1 MTSETTIPL
10 PAGDARVA
18 SARIVE
24 VEAIPYALPYR
35 RPARFASGAVERA
48 DNVLVRIH
56 TDAGLVGHAEAQP
69 RPYTYGETQAS
80 IVAAIR
86 GWFAPR
92 LLGMR
97 PGAIEEARAAC
108 AGLAGNHCAH
118 GAVDVALWDL
128 LGQLAG
134 VPCSTLL
141 GGYADRVA
149 VAHMVSFDTPAAMAD
164 DAAGVH
170 AEHGVRAF
178 KVKVGRD
185 PALDIA
191 AVAAIRDALP
201 EALLYADA
209 NRGWTPAQAMFAGD
223 ALVGLGVEAIEEPI
237 AIEDLRGRRLLAE
250 RWDVPLA
257 GDESCLSLAD
267 VRRAIA
273 EGAVG
278 QVSVKVART
287 GFSESR
293 DVLGLCRAER
303 MPVVIGSQY
312 EGALGALAS
321 IAFGAAFADT
331 ASRPVEATNF
341 RDLASGPAGRA
352 AEGRRRARGGP
363 DRPGPRLRHRRG
375 RARRGPDGGL
385 TGCCSSCTWRSS
397 CRPTCPRRRRTRSR
411 PASASTRRP

>member
-1 MTSETTIPL
+1 VTTVL
-10 PAGDARVA
+10 AEHASRVA

-24 VEAIPYALPYR
+24 VEAIPYAVPYR

-48 DNVLVRIH
+48 DNVLVRIQ
-56 TDAGLVGHAEAQP
+56 TDAGVVGHAEAQA

-86 GWFAPR
+86 GWFAPH
-92 LLGMR
+92 LLGLR
-97 PGAIEEARAAC
+97 AGAIEEARAAF
-108 AGLAGNHCAH
+108 AGLAGNHCAR

-128 LGQLAG
+128 LGRLAG

-164 DAAGVH
+164 DAAAVN
-170 AEHGVRAF
+170 AEHGVRSF

-201 EALLYADA
+201 DAALYADA
-209 NRGWTPAQAMFAGD
+209 NRGWTLAQAIDAGD
-223 ALVGLGVEAIEEPI
+223 ALIRLGVGAIEEPI
-237 AIEDLRGRRLLAE
+237 AIDDRRGRALLAG

-257 GDESCLSLAD
+257 GDESCLSLTD
-267 VRRAIA
+267 VRRAIG

-278 QVSVKVART
+278 QVSVKTART

-341 RDLASGPAGRA
+341 HDLATDLLVELPQIADGHVAVPTAPGLGYVIDEDALA
-352 AEGRRRARGGP
+352 AARTEG
-363 DRPGPRLRHRRG
+363 
-375 RARRGPDGGL
+375 
-385 TGCCSSCTWRSS
+385 
-397 CRPTCPRRRRTRSR
+397 
-411 PASASTRRP
+411 

>member
-1 MTSETTIPL
+1 M
-10 PAGDARVA
+10 
-18 SARIVE
+18 
-24 VEAIPYALPYR
+24 PYR

-97 PGAIEEARAAC
+97 PGAIEEARAAF
-108 AGLAGNHCAH
+108 AGLAGNHCAR

-128 LGQLAG
+128 LGRLAG

-149 VAHMVSFDTPAAMAD
+149 VAHMLSFDTPEAMAD
-164 DAAGVH
+164 DAATIH
-170 AEHGVRAF
+170 AEHGVRTF

-185 PALDIA
+185 PQLDIA

-201 EALLYADA
+201 DAVLYADA
-209 NRGWTPAQAMFAGD
+209 NRGWTREQAMDAGD
-223 ALVGLGVEAIEEPI
+223 ALIGLGVVAIEEPI
-237 AIEDLRGRRLLAE
+237 AIEDRRGRTLLAE

-257 GDESCLSLAD
+257 GDESCLSLTD
-267 VRRAIA
+267 VRRAID

-303 MPVVIGSQY
+303 MPVVIASQY

-341 RDLASGPAGRA
+341 RDLGTDLLAELPRIADGHVAVPTTPGLGYVIDEDALA
-352 AEGRRRARGGP
+352 AARTEG
-363 DRPGPRLRHRRG
+363 
-375 RARRGPDGGL
+375 
-385 TGCCSSCTWRSS
+385 
-397 CRPTCPRRRRTRSR
+397 
-411 PASASTRRP
+411 

>member
-1 MTSETTIPL
+1 MTSETIPM
-10 PAGDARVA
+10 PAVDVRVA

-35 RPARFASGAVERA
+35 RPARFASGTVERA

-97 PGAIEEARAAC
+97 PGAIEEARAAF
-108 AGLAGNHCAH
+108 AGLAGNHCTR

-134 VPCSTLL
+134 MPCSTLL

-149 VAHMVSFDTPAAMAD
+149 VAHMVSFDTPEAMAA
-164 DAAGVH
+164 DAAAVH
-170 AEHGVRAF
+170 AEYGVQAF

-201 EALLYADA
+201 DALLYADA
-209 NRGWTPAQAMFAGD
+209 NRGWTLAQAMHAGD
-223 ALVGLGVEAIEEPI
+223 ALAGLGVGAIEEPI
-237 AIEDLRGRRLLAE
+237 AIDDLRGRRLLAE

-257 GDESCLSLAD
+257 GDESCLSLTD
-267 VRRAIA
+267 VHRAIG

-341 RDLASGPAGRA
+341 HDLAADLLAELPRVADGHVAVPTAPGLGYVIDEDALA
-352 AEGRRRARGGP
+352 AARTEG
-363 DRPGPRLRHRRG
+363 
-375 RARRGPDGGL
+375 
-385 TGCCSSCTWRSS
+385 
-397 CRPTCPRRRRTRSR
+397 
-411 PASASTRRP
+411 

>member
-1 MTSETTIPL
+1 
-10 PAGDARVA
+10 
-18 SARIVE
+18 
-24 VEAIPYALPYR
+24 
-35 RPARFASGAVERA
+35 
-48 DNVLVRIH
+48 
-56 TDAGLVGHAEAQP
+56 
-69 RPYTYGETQAS
+69 
-80 IVAAIR
+80 
-86 GWFAPR
+86 
-92 LLGMR
+92 
-97 PGAIEEARAAC
+97 
-108 AGLAGNHCAH
+108 
-118 GAVDVALWDL
+118 
-128 LGQLAG
+128 
-134 VPCSTLL
+134 
-141 GGYADRVA
+141 
-149 VAHMVSFDTPAAMAD
+149 MAD
-164 DAAGVH
+164 EAAGVY
-170 AEHGVRAF
+170 AEYGVRAF

-201 EALLYADA
+201 DALLYADA
-209 NRGWTPAQAMFAGD
+209 NRGWTPAQAMVAGD

-237 AIEDLRGRRLLAE
+237 AIEDLRGRKLLAE

-341 RDLASGPAGRA
+341 RDLAADLLAELPRVADGHVAVPTAPGLGYVIDEDALA
-352 AEGRRRARGGP
+352 AARTE
-363 DRPGPRLRHRRG
+363 
-375 RARRGPDGGL
+375 A
-385 TGCCSSCTWRSS
+385 
-397 CRPTCPRRRRTRSR
+397 
-411 PASASTRRP
+411 

>member
-1 MTSETTIPL
+1 MTAVLAEHAS
-10 PAGDARVA
+10 RVA

-24 VEAIPYALPYR
+24 VEAIPYAVPYR

-97 PGAIEEARAAC
+97 PGAIEEARAAF
-108 AGLAGNHCAH
+108 AGLAGNHCAR

-128 LGQLAG
+128 LGRLAG

-149 VAHMVSFDTPAAMAD
+149 VAHMLSFDTPEAMAD
-164 DAAGVH
+164 DAATIH
-170 AEHGVRAF
+170 AEHGVRTF

-185 PALDIA
+185 PQLDIA

-201 EALLYADA
+201 DAVLYADA
-209 NRGWTPAQAMFAGD
+209 NRGWTREQAMDAGD
-223 ALVGLGVEAIEEPI
+223 ALIGLGVVAIEEPI
-237 AIEDLRGRRLLAE
+237 AIEDRRGRTLLAE

-257 GDESCLSLAD
+257 GDESCLSLTD
-267 VRRAIA
+267 VRRAID

-303 MPVVIGSQY
+303 MPVVIASQY

-341 RDLASGPAGRA
+341 RDLGTDLLAELPRIVDGHVAVPTTPGLGYVIDEDALA
-352 AEGRRRARGGP
+352 AARTEG
-363 DRPGPRLRHRRG
+363 
-375 RARRGPDGGL
+375 
-385 TGCCSSCTWRSS
+385 
-397 CRPTCPRRRRTRSR
+397 
-411 PASASTRRP
+411 

>member
-1 MTSETTIPL
+1 MSSDTVPL
-10 PAGDARVA
+10 PAEHASRVA

-24 VEAIPYALPYR
+24 VEAIPYAVPYR

-86 GWFAPR
+86 DWFAPR

-97 PGAIEEARAAC
+97 PGAIEEARAAF
-108 AGLAGNHCAH
+108 AGLAGNHCAR

-128 LGQLAG
+128 LGRLAG

-149 VAHMVSFDTPAAMAD
+149 VAHMLSFDTPEAMAD
-164 DAAGVH
+164 DAATIH
-170 AEHGVRAF
+170 AEHGVRTF

-185 PALDIA
+185 PQLDIA

-201 EALLYADA
+201 DAVLYADA
-209 NRGWTPAQAMFAGD
+209 NRGWTREQAMDAGD
-223 ALVGLGVEAIEEPI
+223 ALIGLGVVAIEEPI
-237 AIEDLRGRRLLAE
+237 AIEDRRGRTLLAE

-257 GDESCLSLAD
+257 GDESCLSLTD
-267 VRRAIA
+267 VRRAID

-278 QVSVKVART
+278 QVSVKIART

-303 MPVVIGSQY
+303 MPVVIASQY

-341 RDLASGPAGRA
+341 RDLGTDLLAELPRIADGHVAVPTTPGLGYVIDEDALA
-352 AEGRRRARGGP
+352 AARTEG
-363 DRPGPRLRHRRG
+363 
-375 RARRGPDGGL
+375 
-385 TGCCSSCTWRSS
+385 
-397 CRPTCPRRRRTRSR
+397 
-411 PASASTRRP
+411 

>member
-10 PAGDARVA
+10 PAGDTRVA

-48 DNVLVRIH
+48 DNVLIRIH
-56 TDAGLVGHAEAQP
+56 TDAGPVGHAEAQP

-97 PGAIEEARAAC
+97 PGAIEQARAAC
-108 AGLAGNHCAH
+108 AGLAGNHCAR

-149 VAHMVSFDTPAAMAD
+149 VAHMVSFDTPEAMAD
-164 DAAGVH
+164 EAAGVH

-201 EALLYADA
+201 DALLYADA
-209 NRGWTPAQAMFAGD
+209 NRGWTPTQAMLAGD

-237 AIEDLRGRRLLAE
+237 AVEDLRGRRLLAE
-250 RWDVPLA
+250 RWDVPLT

-278 QVSVKVART
+278 QVSVKMART

-341 RDLASGPAGRA
+341 RDLAADLLTELPRVADGHVAVPTAPGLGYVIDQDALA
-352 AEGRRRARGGP
+352 AARTE
-363 DRPGPRLRHRRG
+363 D
-375 RARRGPDGGL
+375 
-385 TGCCSSCTWRSS
+385 
-397 CRPTCPRRRRTRSR
+397 
-411 PASASTRRP
+411 

>member
-1 MTSETTIPL
+1 MASETTIPL
-10 PAGDARVA
+10 PAGDTRVA

-97 PGAIEEARAAC
+97 PGAIEEARAAF
-108 AGLAGNHCAH
+108 AGLAGNHCAR

-149 VAHMVSFDTPAAMAD
+149 VAHMVSFDTPRGD
-164 DAAGVH
+164 GRRRRGVH

-201 EALLYADA
+201 DAAALRRRQPRVDA
-209 NRGWTPAQAMFAGD
+209 GAGD
-223 ALVGLGVEAIEEPI
+223 ARRGRAVGLGVVAIEEPI
-237 AIEDLRGRRLLAE
+237 AIEDLRGRSAARRSAGTS
-250 RWDVPLA
+250 RWP
-257 GDESCLSLAD
+257 
-267 VRRAIA
+267 
-273 EGAVG
+273 
-278 QVSVKVART
+278 
-287 GFSESR
+287 
-293 DVLGLCRAER
+293 
-303 MPVVIGSQY
+303 
-312 EGALGALAS
+312 
-321 IAFGAAFADT
+321 
-331 ASRPVEATNF
+331 AT
-341 RDLASGPAGRA
+341 RA
-352 AEGRRRARGGP
+352 A
-363 DRPGPRLRHRRG
+363 
-375 RARRGPDGGL
+375 
-385 TGCCSSCTWRSS
+385 CRS
-397 CRPTCPRRRRTRSR
+397 PTCAAR
-411 PASASTRRP
+411 STRVRSGRSA

>member
-1 MTSETTIPL
+1 VGLVTTVL
-10 PAGDARVA
+10 AEHASRVA
-18 SARIVE
+18 SARIVG

-97 PGAIEEARAAC
+97 PGAIEAARAAC
-108 AGLAGNHCAH
+108 AGLAGNHCAR

-128 LGQLAG
+128 LGQLVG

-149 VAHMVSFDTPAAMAD
+149 VAHMLSFDTPEAMAE
-164 DAAGVH
+164 DAVAVH
-170 AEHGVRAF
+170 DAYGIRVF

-185 PALDIA
+185 PELDVA
-191 AVAAIRDALP
+191 AVRAIREALP
-201 EALLYADA
+201 DADLYADA
-209 NRGWTPAQAMFAGD
+209 NRGWTLPQAIDAGD
-223 ALVGLGVEAIEEPI
+223 ALLGLGVGAIEEPI
-237 AIEDLRGRRLLAE
+237 AIEDRRGRTQLAE

-257 GDESCLSLAD
+257 GDESCLSLTD
-267 VRRAIA
+267 VRRAVQ
-273 EGAVG
+273 EGAVR
-278 QVSVKVART
+278 QVSIKTART

-293 DVLGLCRAER
+293 DVLALCRAER
-303 MPVVIGSQY
+303 LPVVIGSQY

-341 RDLASGPAGRA
+341 RDLASDLLAELPRIADGHVAVPAAPGLGYVLDGDALA
-352 AEGRRRARGGP
+352 AARTEG
-363 DRPGPRLRHRRG
+363 
-375 RARRGPDGGL
+375 
-385 TGCCSSCTWRSS
+385 
-397 CRPTCPRRRRTRSR
+397 
-411 PASASTRRP
+411 

>member
-1 MTSETTIPL
+1 MTAEDFVFGRDQIAERSGRSV
-10 PAGDARVA
+10 ADHADRVA
-18 SARIVE
+18 GTRIVE
-24 VEAIPYALPYR
+24 VAAIPYALPYR

-80 IVAAIR
+80 IVAAVR

-97 PGAIEEARAAC
+97 PGAIEEARAAF
-108 AGLAGNHCAH
+108 AGLAGNHCAR

-134 VPCSTLL
+134 IPCSTLL

-149 VAHMVSFDTPAAMAD
+149 VAHMISFDTPDAMAD
-164 DAAGVH
+164 DAAAVH

-185 PALDIA
+185 PELDIA

-201 EALLYADA
+201 DAALYADA
-209 NRGWTPAQAMFAGD
+209 NRGWTLAQAIEAGD
-223 ALVGLGVEAIEEPI
+223 ALVALGVGAIEEPI
-237 AIEDLRGRRLLAE
+237 AIEDLRGRALLAE

-257 GDESCLSLAD
+257 GDESCLSLTD

-278 QVSVKVART
+278 QVSVKTART

-303 MPVVIGSQY
+303 MPVVVGSQY

-321 IAFGAAFADT
+321 IAFGAAFAET

-341 RDLASGPAGRA
+341 HDLATDLLAELPRTVDGHVAVPSAPGLGYVIDDDALA
-352 AEGRRRARGGP
+352 AARLEG
-363 DRPGPRLRHRRG
+363 
-375 RARRGPDGGL
+375 
-385 TGCCSSCTWRSS
+385 
-397 CRPTCPRRRRTRSR
+397 
-411 PASASTRRP
+411 

>member
-1 MTSETTIPL
+1 MTAVLAEHAS
-10 PAGDARVA
+10 RVA

-24 VEAIPYALPYR
+24 VEAIPYAVPYR

-80 IVAAIR
+80 IVAAVR

-97 PGAIEEARAAC
+97 PGAIEEARAAF
-108 AGLAGNHCAH
+108 AGLAGNHCAR

-128 LGQLAG
+128 LGRLAG

-149 VAHMVSFDTPAAMAD
+149 VAHMLSFDTPEAMAD
-164 DAAGVH
+164 DAATIN
-170 AEHGVRAF
+170 AEHGVRTF

-185 PALDIA
+185 PQLDIA

-201 EALLYADA
+201 DAVLYADA
-209 NRGWTPAQAMFAGD
+209 NRGWTREQAMDAGD
-223 ALVGLGVEAIEEPI
+223 ALIGLGVVAIEEPI
-237 AIEDLRGRRLLAE
+237 AIEDRRGRTLLAE

-257 GDESCLSLAD
+257 GDESCLSLTD
-267 VRRAIA
+267 VRRAID

-303 MPVVIGSQY
+303 MPVVIASQY

-341 RDLASGPAGRA
+341 RDLGTDLLAELPRIADGHVAVPTTPGLGYVIDEDALA
-352 AEGRRRARGGP
+352 AARTEG
-363 DRPGPRLRHRRG
+363 
-375 RARRGPDGGL
+375 
-385 TGCCSSCTWRSS
+385 
-397 CRPTCPRRRRTRSR
+397 
-411 PASASTRRP
+411 

>member
-1 MTSETTIPL
+1 MTADDFVVGRDRIAGRSGRRPEGSDELGHGSL
-10 PAGDARVA
+10 PAEHASRVA

-24 VEAIPYALPYR
+24 VEAIPYAVPYR

-80 IVAAIR
+80 IVAAVR

-97 PGAIEEARAAC
+97 PGAIEEARAAF
-108 AGLAGNHCAH
+108 AGLAGNHCAR

-128 LGQLAG
+128 LGRLAG

-149 VAHMVSFDTPAAMAD
+149 VAHMLSFDTPEAMAD
-164 DAAGVH
+164 DAATIH
-170 AEHGVRAF
+170 AEHGVRTF

-185 PALDIA
+185 PQLDIA

-201 EALLYADA
+201 DAVLYADA
-209 NRGWTPAQAMFAGD
+209 NRGWTREQAMDAGD
-223 ALVGLGVEAIEEPI
+223 ALIGLGVVAIEEPI
-237 AIEDLRGRRLLAE
+237 AIEDRRGRTLLAE

-257 GDESCLSLAD
+257 GDESCLSLTD
-267 VRRAIA
+267 VRRAID

-303 MPVVIGSQY
+303 MPVVIASQY

-341 RDLASGPAGRA
+341 RDLGTDLLAELPRIADGHVAVPTTPGLGYVIDEDALA
-352 AEGRRRARGGP
+352 AARTEG
-363 DRPGPRLRHRRG
+363 
-375 RARRGPDGGL
+375 
-385 TGCCSSCTWRSS
+385 
-397 CRPTCPRRRRTRSR
+397 
-411 PASASTRRP
+411 

>member
-1 MTSETTIPL
+1 VTSVLAEH
-10 PAGDARVA
+10 ASRVA

-24 VEAIPYALPYR
+24 VEAIPYAVPYR

-48 DNVLVRIH
+48 DNVLVRIQ
-56 TDAGLVGHAEAQP
+56 TDAGVVGHAEAQP

-92 LLGMR
+92 LLGLR
-97 PGAIEEARAAC
+97 PGAIEEARAAY
-108 AGLAGNHCAH
+108 AGLAGNHCAR

-128 LGQLAG
+128 LGRLAG

-164 DAAGVH
+164 DAAAVN
-170 AEHGVRAF
+170 AEHGVRSF

-201 EALLYADA
+201 DAALYADA
-209 NRGWTPAQAMFAGD
+209 NRGWTLAQAIDAGD
-223 ALVGLGVEAIEEPI
+223 ALIGLGVGAIEEPI
-237 AIEDLRGRRLLAE
+237 AIDDRRGRALLAA

-257 GDESCLSLAD
+257 GDESCLSLTD
-267 VRRAIA
+267 VRRAIG

-278 QVSVKVART
+278 QVSVKTART

-341 RDLASGPAGRA
+341 HDMATDLLVELPRIADGHVAVPTAPGLGYVIDEDALA
-352 AEGRRRARGGP
+352 AARTEG
-363 DRPGPRLRHRRG
+363 
-375 RARRGPDGGL
+375 
-385 TGCCSSCTWRSS
+385 
-397 CRPTCPRRRRTRSR
+397 
-411 PASASTRRP
+411 

>member
-1 MTSETTIPL
+1 MTAVLAEHAS
-10 PAGDARVA
+10 RVA

-24 VEAIPYALPYR
+24 VEAIPYAVPYR

-97 PGAIEEARAAC
+97 PGAIEEARAAF
-108 AGLAGNHCAH
+108 AGLAGNHCAR

-128 LGQLAG
+128 LGRLAG

-149 VAHMVSFDTPAAMAD
+149 VAHMLSFDTPEAMAD
-164 DAAGVH
+164 DAATIH
-170 AEHGVRAF
+170 AEHGVRTF

-185 PALDIA
+185 PQLDIA

-201 EALLYADA
+201 DAVLYADA
-209 NRGWTPAQAMFAGD
+209 NRGWTREQAMDAGD
-223 ALVGLGVEAIEEPI
+223 ALIGLGVVAIEEPI
-237 AIEDLRGRRLLAE
+237 AIEDRRGRTLLAE

-257 GDESCLSLAD
+257 GDESCLSLTD
-267 VRRAIA
+267 VRRAID

-303 MPVVIGSQY
+303 MPVVIASQY

-341 RDLASGPAGRA
+341 RDLGTDLLAELPRIADGHVAVPTTPGLGYVIDEDALA
-352 AEGRRRARGGP
+352 AARTEG
-363 DRPGPRLRHRRG
+363 
-375 RARRGPDGGL
+375 
-385 TGCCSSCTWRSS
+385 
-397 CRPTCPRRRRTRSR
+397 
-411 PASASTRRP
+411 

>member
-1 MTSETTIPL
+1 VTTVL
-10 PAGDARVA
+10 AEHASRVA

-24 VEAIPYALPYR
+24 VEAIPYAVPYR

-48 DNVLVRIH
+48 DNVLVRIQ
-56 TDAGLVGHAEAQP
+56 TDAGVVGHAEAQP

-86 GWFAPR
+86 GWFAPH
-92 LLGMR
+92 LLGLR
-97 PGAIEEARAAC
+97 AGAIEEARAAF
-108 AGLAGNHCAH
+108 AGLAGNHCAR

-128 LGQLAG
+128 LGRLAG

-164 DAAGVH
+164 DAAAVN
-170 AEHGVRAF
+170 AEHGVRSF

-201 EALLYADA
+201 DAALYADA
-209 NRGWTPAQAMFAGD
+209 NRGWTLTQAIDAGD
-223 ALVGLGVEAIEEPI
+223 ALIRLGVGAIEEPI
-237 AIEDLRGRRLLAE
+237 AIDDRRGRALLAG

-257 GDESCLSLAD
+257 GDESCLSLTD
-267 VRRAIA
+267 VRRAIG

-278 QVSVKVART
+278 QVSVKTART

-341 RDLASGPAGRA
+341 HDLATDLLVELPRIADGHVAVPTAPGLGYVIDEDALA
-352 AEGRRRARGGP
+352 AARTEG
-363 DRPGPRLRHRRG
+363 
-375 RARRGPDGGL
+375 
-385 TGCCSSCTWRSS
+385 
-397 CRPTCPRRRRTRSR
+397 
-411 PASASTRRP
+411 